1 MRAFGAGCSFAF
13 LAVLLASYVAGDA
26 ACAVGSVDP
35 LDIFAEHAAA
45 VGYSLADGRAKPYV
59 LEASVVD
66 TDTGKAST
74 LRRKQAG
81 AYFVVAQTSNSRTGR
96 YGFDGHGFW
105 NQNENGNVTYE
116 IGYERQYDIA
126 WAVIDAEAFGPDL
139 MPEVVDQSGDDYVI
153 RIHPPNAVPAD
164 VYFNKK
170 TYLIDRAVVSPALV
184 PQRREYSDYEHHG
197 PTMVAMT
204 WSSNGYSGKVTKF
217 QWDAPMPA
225 SDFDRPPQR
234 IYATFPAAGPSV
246 VSFDDKNDSITFAA
260 SINGV
265 QGRFELDSGADG
277 VYLTPSFAA
286 RAHLTPLDQ
295 SSASWVGGTFA
306 ISPTRVA
313 HLTVGG
319 VDFSD
324 FYALIGAK
332 ADVDGFIG
340 YDILAQVVCDINFD
354 KKQLA
359 LINPASYQG
368 DPRRGSIVFALD
380 TGTPQIQALIN
391 QKHNVYMELDTGDSS
406 SMTFARTFVDANPG
420 VVARGAE
427 VRFVGGGGESQ
438 SGYIGTLDEIDIGPY
453 KFFGLEA
460 DVLGGFKGFASS
472 RLRQGLV
479 GYQMLRRFNLTFDY
493 RDNKVYLEL
502 SKYGSETRFK

>member
-1 MRAFGAGCSFAF
+1 MRVLGACSFFVF
-13 LAVLLASYVAGDA
+13 LGVLLVSSVADDA
-26 ACAVGSVDP
+26 RADGSIDP
-35 LDIFAEHAAA
+35 LDVFAKHATA

-59 LEASVVD
+59 LEAAFAD
-66 TDTGKAST
+66 KDTGKTST
-74 LRRKQAG
+74 LRREQAG
-81 AYFVVAQTSNSRTGR
+81 AYFVVAQTSNSRSSR

-126 WAVIDAEAFGPDL
+126 WAVIEAEAFGADL
-139 MPEVVDQSGDDYVI
+139 APELVDQSGDDYVI
-153 RIHPPNAVPAD
+153 RIHPPNAAPAD

-170 TYLIDRAVVSPALV
+170 TYLIDRAVVSPGFA
-184 PQRREYSDYEHHG
+184 PQRRDYSDYEHHG
-197 PTMVAMT
+197 PATVAMT
-204 WSSNGYSGKVTKF
+204 WSSSDHSAKVTKF
-217 QWDAPMPA
+217 QWDAPLPA
-225 SDFDRPPQR
+225 SDFDRPAQR
-234 IYATFPAAGPSV
+234 TYATFPASGSV
-246 VSFDDKNDSITFAA
+246 VVPFDDKNDSITFNA

-265 QGRFELDSGADG
+265 QGRFMLDSGADG
-277 VYLTPSFAA
+277 VFLTPSFAA
-286 RAHLTPLDQ
+286 KAHLTALEQ
-295 SSASWVGGTFA
+295 SSGSSIGGTFA
-306 ISPTRVA
+306 ISPTRIGR
-313 HLTVGG
+313 LTIGG

-324 FYALIGAK
+324 FYGLIGAK
-332 ADVDGFIG
+332 SDIDGFLG
-340 YDILAQVVCDINFD
+340 YDVLAQVVCDINFD
-354 KKQLA
+354 KKQLT
-359 LINPASYQG
+359 LINPASFQG
-368 DPRRGSIVFALD
+368 DPHRGSIVFALD

-391 QKHNVYMELDTGDSS
+391 QKQNVYMELDTGDSS

-420 VVARGAE
+420 IVARGAE